1 MKRLVRVCIAS
12 LIVLYAANP
21 GKAGIAGEWAR

>member
-1 MKRLVRVCIAS
+1 MKRLVRVCVAS

-21 GKAGIAGEWAR
+21 GNAGFTGEWVR